1 MTKSENTEVKCSV
14 FSLIEIPKQ
23 GASYKKVKEVLKIR
37 CFISESRLD
46 LFKFWKKITEAS
58 KKTETTDNVL

>member
-14 FSLIEIPKQ
+14 FSLIEIPKK
-23 GASYKKVKEVLKIR
+23 GVSYKKVKVVLKIR

>member
-14 FSLIEIPKQ
+14 FSLTEIPRK
-23 GASYKKVKEVLKIR
+23 GVSYKKVKVVLKIR

-58 KKTETTDNVL
+58 KKAKTTDNVL